1 MGGRDELG
9 PTAVLKSVSKLDN
22 LLLSNGSL
30 LNLKMMPST
39 LEGEQGLN
47 KMADFLTAFMRLKL
61 LHVQFNVVN
70 VETLLEAQKNPQ
82 DFSGLLVRVAG
93 YSAFFVELSREIQDD
108 IIRRT
113 AHRL

>member
-39 LEGEQGLN
+39 LEGEHGLN
-47 KMADFLTAFMRLKL
+47 KLADFLVAFMRLKI

-70 VETLLEAQKNPQ
+70 VETLIEAQKNPQ
-82 DFSGLLVRVAG
+82 EFAGLLVRVAG
-93 YSAFFVELSREIQDD
+93 YSAFFVELSKEIQDD